1 MCALTGVSRG
11 GFYRA
16 AAAPRAGEIK
26 LRDQLQ
32 RVAVQWPAY
41 GSRRITAEL
50 RRGGW
55 RVNRKRVQ
63 RMMREDNLLCLRKR
77 KFVVTT
83 DSAHGCRVYPNLAAS
98 LGVSTINQ
106 LWLADIT
113 YIRLLEEFIYLAVI
127 LDAFSRRAIGWA
139 LDDRLET
146 NLTLSALAMAL
157 EQRRPA
163 PGLVHHSDRGVQ
175 YASHDYVALLETHQ
189 IRISMSRR
197 GNPWDNATCESFM
210 KTLKCE
216 EVYRS
221 EYRNLAEARIRIS
234 DFLDQVYNQKRLHSS
249 LGYRPP
255 VEFEGS
261 PLPLPT
267 LVPSRSEYEFS

>member
-1 MCALTGVSRG
+1 MCADGREPRGILPRRSRAQ
-11 GFYRA
+11 RA
-16 AAAPRAGEIK
+16 DEVK
-26 LRDQLQ
+26 LRDQMQ
-32 RVAVQWPAY
+32 RVALQWPAY

-55 RVNRKRVQ
+55 RVNRKRAQ
-63 RMMREDNLLCLRKR
+63 RFMREDNLLCLRKR

-83 DSAHGCRVYPNLAAS
+83 DSAHGWTVYPNLAAS
-98 LGVSTINQ
+98 LVVSTINQ

-163 PGLVHHSDRGVQ
+163 TGLVHHSDRGVQ
-175 YASHDYVALLETHQ
+175 YASHDYVAWLEAHQ

-197 GNPWDNATCESFM
+197 GNP
-210 KTLKCE
+210 
-216 EVYRS
+216 V
-221 EYRNLAEARIRIS
+221 
-234 DFLDQVYNQKRLHSS
+234 
-249 LGYRPP
+249 
-255 VEFEGS
+255 
-261 PLPLPT
+261 LPQLEMEKAF
-267 LVPSRSEYEFS
+267 VR